1 MQDDTTTFFLPSE
14 EKILYQ
20 PGDVVGDSYVLI
32 SLLAKGGMGVVYR
45 ARHMQLDRIFALK
58 ILAPRALND
67 VNWKRFELEARTL
80 AKLQHPNVVQIFN
93 MGIDRKGCPYYVMEL
108 LDGRAISEVLAEDGL
123 LELHQFVQCF
133 VDVCKALKFVHDKNI
148 VHRDI
153 KPSNL
158 MLINSNQSIK
168 VTKVVDFGIARLVG
182 DEELSSQG
190 LTRPGEVFGSPLY
203 MSPEQTLGLP
213 VTKATDIYSLGC
225 AMFEIFSGK
234 PPFKG
239 SSALETMMM
248 HQQQSLPQL
257 KRDDC
262 PPEVVDAVEDIIA
275 CCMAKKPEDRF
286 NDVEEILPLLDDVSR
301 LLGGGFSSLRAAQP
315 VVSGAV
321 IEENFESI
329 SDTISQAQTR
339 SSIFSS
345 KLKFVVI
352 GIALLVVVG
361 GIAFIFRPAKK
372 TPVSFS
378 ASAPTRAI
386 EHLSL
391 PNFDLDKSD
400 GWLDSKTAISK
411 KMLVDGHTCLVFDF
425 APVIRVFNISSD
437 GLKQESGVGQMV
449 RKNDKPVFLF
459 AGEELKNYPQVY
471 ERFHPESIRYLS
483 IKSTSKPPEI
493 KVLSTWK
500 YLTGYDFIE
509 CHIADSYFRQL
520 GQLKSLKV
528 LLLKR
533 TQCSS
538 NALVASG
545 VLPRLEKMSLDH
557 IDETSGLLQGVRN
570 SKMISALILKGP
582 SLGPKDAAA
591 IASLSQLTELDLRNC
606 RCTGA
611 VLKAASTLRHLISLD
626 IRGAELAPGDLTNL
640 RAFRHLQ
647 RFRFF
652 KGQVPKELQEEFK
665 RVCPTVNFSEESKV
679 SRRAE
684 DS

>member
-1 MQDDTTTFFLPSE
+1 MQDDTTTFFLQSE

-45 ARHMQLDRIFALK
+45 ARHTQLDRIFALK

-213 VTKATDIYSLGC
+213 VTKATDIYSVGC

-262 PPEVVDAVEDIIA
+262 PPAVVDAVEDIIA

-321 IEENFESI
+321 IEENFEI
-329 SDTISQAQTR
+329 TSDTLSQGQTN
-339 SSIFSS
+339 SSVFSS
-345 KLKFVVI
+345 KLKFVVV

-372 TPVSFS
+372 TPVSS
-378 ASAPTRAI
+378 ASIVSSSGI
-386 EHLSL
+386 EVSL
-391 PNFDLDKSD
+391 PNVDLDKPDS
-400 GWLDSKTAISK
+400 WLLSKAAISSK
-411 KMLVDGHTCLVFDF
+411 ASVNNHPCLVFEFSPRVGLFHISDNGMDQDF
-425 APVIRVFNISSD
+425 AIGHI
-437 GLKQESGVGQMV
+437 V
-449 RKNDKPVFLF
+449 RKTDKPVFLF

-483 IKSTSKPPEI
+483 IKNTSKPPEI
-493 KVLSTWK
+493 KVLSTWQ

-520 GQLKSLKV
+520 GQLKSLKE

-538 NALVASG
+538 KALVASG
-545 VLPRLEKMSLDH
+545 VLSRLVRLSLDH
-557 IDETSGLLQGVRN
+557 VDEASGIVQGLRN
-570 SKMISALILKGP
+570 SKMISTLILKGAM
-582 SLGPKDAAA
+582 LGPKDAAA
-591 IASLSQLTELDLRNC
+591 IASLSRLNELDLRNC
-606 RCTGA
+606 RYTGA
-611 VLKAASTLRHLISLD
+611 VLKAASTLRHLTSLD
-626 IRGAELAPGDLTNL
+626 IRGVELAPGDLINLRGFKNLTNL
-640 RAFRHLQ
+640 RFY
-647 RFRFF
+647 
-652 KGQVPKELQEEFK
+652 KGQLPHELKEELM
-665 RVCPTVNFSEESKV
+665 RLCPTVRLVEDLKG

>member
-1 MQDDTTTFFLPSE
+1 MQDDATTFFLQSE

-45 ARHMQLDRIFALK
+45 ARHTQLDRIFALK

-213 VTKATDIYSLGC
+213 VTKATDIYSVGC

-234 PPFKG
+234 PSFKG

-262 PPEVVDAVEDIIA
+262 PPAVVDAVEDIIA

-321 IEENFESI
+321 IEENFEI
-329 SDTISQAQTR
+329 TSDTLSQGQTN
-339 SSIFSS
+339 SSVFSS
-345 KLKFVVI
+345 KLKFVVV

-372 TPVSFS
+372 TPVSS
-378 ASAPTRAI
+378 ASIVSSSGI
-386 EHLSL
+386 EVSL
-391 PNFDLDKSD
+391 PNVDLDKPDS
-400 GWLDSKTAISK
+400 WLLSKAAISSK
-411 KMLVDGHTCLVFDF
+411 ASVNNHPCLVFEFSPRVGLFHISDNGMDQDF
-425 APVIRVFNISSD
+425 AIGHI
-437 GLKQESGVGQMV
+437 V
-449 RKNDKPVFLF
+449 RKTDKPVFLF
-459 AGEELKNYPQVY
+459 AGEELKNCPQVY

-483 IKSTSKPPEI
+483 IKNTSKPPEI
-493 KVLSTWK
+493 KVLSTWQ

-520 GQLKSLKV
+520 GQLKSLKE

-538 NALVASG
+538 KALFASG
-545 VLPRLEKMSLDH
+545 VLSRLVRLSLDH
-557 IDETSGLLQGVRN
+557 VDEASGIVQGLRN
-570 SKMISALILKGP
+570 SKMISTLILKGAM
-582 SLGPKDAAA
+582 LGPKDAAA
-591 IASLSQLTELDLRNC
+591 IASLSRLNELDLRNC

-611 VLKAASTLRHLISLD
+611 VLKAASTLRHLTSLD
-626 IRGAELAPGDLTNL
+626 IRGVELAPGDLINLRGFKNLTNL
-640 RAFRHLQ
+640 RFY
-647 RFRFF
+647 
-652 KGQVPKELQEEFK
+652 KGQLPHELKEELM
-665 RVCPTVNFSEESKV
+665 RLCPTVRLVEDLKG

>member
-1 MQDDTTTFFLPSE
+1 MQDDATTFFLQSE

-45 ARHMQLDRIFALK
+45 ARHTQLDRIFALK

-248 HQQQSLPQL
+248 HQQQPLPQL

-275 CCMAKKPEDRF
+275 WCMAKKPEDRF

-321 IEENFESI
+321 IEENFEST

-345 KLKFVVI
+345 KLKFVVV

-372 TPVSFS
+372 TPVSS
-378 ASAPTRAI
+378 ASIVSSSGI
-386 EHLSL
+386 EVSL
-391 PNFDLDKSD
+391 PNVDLDKPDS
-400 GWLDSKTAISK
+400 WLLSKAAISSK
-411 KMLVDGHTCLVFDF
+411 ASVNNHPCLVFEFSPRVGLFHISDNGMDQDF
-425 APVIRVFNISSD
+425 AIGHI
-437 GLKQESGVGQMV
+437 V
-449 RKNDKPVFLF
+449 RKTDKPVFLF

-483 IKSTSKPPEI
+483 IKNTSKPPEI
-493 KVLSTWK
+493 KVLSTWQ

-520 GQLKSLKV
+520 GQLKSLKE

-538 NALVASG
+538 KALVASG
-545 VLPRLEKMSLDH
+545 VLSRLVRLSLDH
-557 IDETSGLLQGVRN
+557 VDEASGIVQGLRN
-570 SKMISALILKGP
+570 SKMISTLILKGAM
-582 SLGPKDAAA
+582 LGPKDAAA
-591 IASLSQLTELDLRNC
+591 IASLSRLNELDLRNC

-611 VLKAASTLRHLISLD
+611 VLKAASTLRHLTSLD
-626 IRGAELAPGDLTNL
+626 IRGVELAPGDLINLRGFKNLTNL
-640 RAFRHLQ
+640 RFY
-647 RFRFF
+647 
-652 KGQVPKELQEEFK
+652 KGQLPHELKEELM
-665 RVCPTVNFSEESKV
+665 RLCPTVRLVEDLKG

>member
-1 MQDDTTTFFLPSE
+1 MQDDTTTFFLQSE

-20 PGDVVGDSYVLI
+20 PGDLVGDSYVLI
-32 SLLAKGGMGVVYR
+32 SLLARGGMGVVYR
-45 ARHMQLDRIFALK
+45 ARHTQLDRIFALK
-58 ILAPRALND
+58 LLAPLALND
-67 VNWKRFELEARTL
+67 VNWRRFELEARTL

-93 MGIDRKGCPYYVMEL
+93 MGIDRKGSPYYVMEL
-108 LDGRAISEVLAEDGL
+108 LDGHAISEVLAEDGP

-158 MLINSNQSIK
+158 MLLNSNQSIK

-182 DEELSSQG
+182 TEELNRQG

-257 KRDDC
+257 KRDHC

-286 NDVEEILPLLDDVSR
+286 GDVEEILLLLADISH
-301 LLGGGFSSLRAAQP
+301 LLEGGESSSRAAQS

-321 IEENFESI
+321 IEDNFEDT
-329 SDTISQAQTR
+329 SDTGTLGHTQ
-339 SSIFSS
+339 SSIFFS
-345 KLKFVVI
+345 KLKFVLV
-352 GIALLVVVG
+352 GIALLVIVG
-361 GIAFIFRPAKK
+361 TLAFIFRPAKK

-378 ASAPTRAI
+378 AGAATRAI

-391 PNFDLDKSD
+391 PNVDLEKPDS
-400 GWLDSKTAISK
+400 WLLSKTAISSK
-411 KMLVDGHTCLVFDF
+411 KSVNNHLCLVFDF
-425 APVIRVFNISSD
+425 SPRVGLFHISD
-437 GLKQESGVGQMV
+437 NGMDQDFAIGHIV
-449 RKNDKPVFLF
+449 RKTDKPVFLF
-459 AGEELKNYPQVY
+459 AGDELKNYPQVY

-483 IKSTSKPPEI
+483 IKNTSKPPEI

-500 YLTGYDFIE
+500 FLTGYDFIE
-509 CHIADSYFRQL
+509 CRIEDSYFRQL
-520 GQLKSLKV
+520 GQLKSLNE

-533 TQCSS
+533 TRCSS
-538 NALVASG
+538 KALVASG
-545 VLPRLEKMSLDH
+545 VLPRLERLSLDH
-557 IDETSGLLQGVRN
+557 INETSGLLQGVRN
-570 SKMISALILKGP
+570 SKIISALIVKGA
-582 SLGPKDAAA
+582 SLGPKDADA
-591 IASLSQLTELDLRNC
+591 IASLSKLIELDLRNC

-611 VLKAASTLRHLISLD
+611 VLKAASTLNHLISLD
-626 IRGAELAPGDLTNL
+626 IRGVELAPDDLTNL

-647 RFRFF
+647 GLRFY
-652 KGQVPKELQEEFK
+652 KGQVPPELQEELK
-665 RVCPTVNFSEESKV
+665 RLCPTVALTEELEV

-684 DS
+684 DG